1 MTYFLILAT
10 AVCAYER
17 IRHAVRSDRGEPKV
31 TVPHCQVLGND
42 DGRLRVSN
50 VKSLHAVKVMKAE
63 PDALSVLAYKDMI
76 IVEVIRKS

>member
-1 MTYFLILAT
+1 
-10 AVCAYER
+10 
-17 IRHAVRSDRGEPKV
+17 
-31 TVPHCQVLGND
+31 VPHCQVLGND